1 MGYGDV
7 KEGVVGLGGAF
18 EAWHGFRP
26 FVDAFFEY
34 TDVLS
39 GVIAS
44 SCQNFQANHPS
55 SVPLFRED
63 ELITLFVFFLQCLA
77 NLGEDI
83 FDFFAAISIMD
94 IDQMRTLFDVLNLS

>member
-7 KEGVVGLGGAF
+7 KEGVVGLRGAF

-26 FVDAFFEY
+26 FVDAFFEN
-34 TDVLS
+34 TDVFS

-55 SVPLFRED
+55 SVSLLRED
-63 ELITLFVFFLQCLA
+63 ELAPLFVFILQCLA

-83 FDFFAAISIMD
+83 FNFFAAISIMD
-94 IDQMRTLFDVLNLS
+94 ID